1 MGVTSIVEIETQTE
15 KEKHKHRKVIIKT
28 QVKTNTKF
36 ALRTTTAY
44 KCTLSLLGTNKIS
57 NIDKIKKKIRNK
69 KKL

>member
-1 MGVTSIVEIETQTE
+1 M
-15 KEKHKHRKVIIKT
+15 EKHKHQIIITKT

-36 ALRTTTAY
+36 AFRTTTAY

-57 NIDKIKKKIRNK
+57 NIDKIKKKIRNI